1 MMKTLVV
8 FLFLI
13 PSWGFATDFKL
24 VRSGSHVDVEVL
36 DVPIPVDELG
46 KDLNS
51 GLSTIIAGTIN
62 VWRGET
68 LLSKTSLTWK
78 IYYDLWDEVFHL
90 QKLEGDKEIAQST
103 FKKSELAASLSHYT
117 FSSVLSLEQVKQ
129 NSGLSL
135 TFNFVIDP
143 ISKEKRK
150 RIKKWLAQN
159 QVSILSSQPKTS
171 SNKTLSPEPTMRGSV
186 NRGLFGQMLNSE
198 LGEDIDS
205 GKWVYSSPR
214 MDLSKKGLSN
224 EK

>member
-13 PSWGFATDFKL
+13 PSWSFATDFKL
-24 VRSGSHVDVEVL
+24 VRSGSHVDVQVL
-36 DVPIPVDELG
+36 DVPMPMDELG

-51 GLSTIIAGTIN
+51 GLSTIIVGTIN
-62 VWRGET
+62 VWKGEA

-78 IYYDLWDEVFHL
+78 IYFDLWDEVFHL
-90 QKLEGDKEIAQST
+90 QRLEGDKKISQST
-103 FKKSELAASLSHYT
+103 FKKSEFAASLSHYT
-117 FSSVLSLEQVKQ
+117 FPSVFSLEQIKQ
-129 NSGLSL
+129 NSNLSL

-159 QVSILSSQPKTS
+159 QVSIPSSQPITS
-171 SNKTLSPEPTMRGSV
+171 SIKTPSAEPATRGSV
-186 NRGLFGQMLNSE
+186 NRGLFGQMLDSE
-198 LGEDIDS
+198 LDEDINS
-205 GKWVYSSPR
+205 AKWTYSSPK
-214 MDLSKKGLSN
+214 MDLSKKALSN